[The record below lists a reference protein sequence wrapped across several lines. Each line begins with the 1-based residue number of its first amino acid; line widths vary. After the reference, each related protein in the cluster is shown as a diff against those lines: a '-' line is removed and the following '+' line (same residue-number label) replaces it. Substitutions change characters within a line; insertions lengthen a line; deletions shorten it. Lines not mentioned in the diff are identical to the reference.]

1 MAMPILTAM
10 PVSVGGQIAAIQWDV
25 LDDDILVVGAFRFCT
40 LGVLSREPADYM
52 VVADDSV
59 GVVAVPRQVVYHVDA
74 AE

>member
-59 GVVAVPRQVVYHVDA
+59 GVVALPGEIVYHIDTSK
-74 AE
+74 